1 MLPTVLRPY
10 ILLSCVGAALSSPCH
25 EMWSPGPHWYLWA
38 VLFYKLIII
47 CISLSPCTNCSLI
60 SVFVSSVEVCLFPIF
75 LFHKYSL
82 LLMQDAY
89 YCFMLE
95 FLPLLFIFLTV
106 WYSLIYYQQSPVL
119 RYLCIL
125 DILKLVIS
133 YFLFQNSK
141 KAIKSR
147 SS

>member
-1 MLPTVLRPY
+1 MLW
-10 ILLSCVGAALSSPCH
+10 LLCSACAMRCGVQDHTGTFA
-25 EMWSPGPHWYLWA
+25 A

-47 CISLSPCTNCSLI
+47 CISLSPCTTCSLI
-60 SVFVSSVEVCLFPIF
+60 SVVFSSVEVSLFPIF
-75 LFHKYSL
+75 LFDKCSL

-89 YCFMLE
+89 YCFMSR
-95 FLPLLFIFLTV
+95 ILTTPI
-106 WYSLIYYQQSPVL
+106 YFFHCTSLAYFQYSPVL

-125 DILKLVIS
+125 DILILVIS

-147 SS
+147 S